1 MTEILLPQ
9 LGETVSEGTITRWF
23 KQPGET
29 VAQDEPLYEVSTD
42 KVDTEVP
49 APMAGVVSE
58 ILVAEGETVEVG
70 TLLAQLEADG
80 AAVAGGDAVGSK
92 ADGAG
97 GGADGEAKPEAK
109 QKADL
114 SAGTEK
120 PEAEQT
126 EAAKDLPVA
135 EMEKAASEEPATQ
148 QPVTQQP
155 VIQESAIQQPAVSE
169 SPESASPSDPP
180 AEKSAASAHSEAP
193 AQRISPVVRRLLHKH
208 GIDPASIAGTGPKG
222 RITRKDAEEAV
233 KKAGSASR
241 GAGAAK
247 KTETVSSTGRMSPTT
262 IARGTGDGA
271 SQASTKASSPSQSS
285 SSHSSQTSPASSTAP
300 TSSTASPS
308 SAHTE
313 AIPLSRIRKATAEHM
328 VRSKATS
335 PHVLTAVEVD
345 FEEVEKARRAHRDEW
360 KAEEGFSLTYLP
372 FIARAVCDALDDYP
386 HINATVAEEE
396 LIVHHSVNLAVA
408 VDLDFQGL
416 IAPVV
421 HGAENL
427 RLRAIARQVVDLAK
441 RARGKQLR
449 PEEVAGGTFTI
460 TNPGQWGTM
469 MQFPII
475 NQPQVAILSTDG
487 IKRKPVVV
495 TDRYGA
501 ESIAIHSVGVLAL
514 AWDHRAF
521 DGAYVAAFLDALR
534 GIIETRD
541 WEAELA

>member
-23 KQPGET
+23 KQPGEA

-97 GGADGEAKPEAK
+97 GGADGEATTEGERKT
-109 QKADL
+109 DL
-114 SAGTEK
+114 SAGAEMS
-120 PEAEQT
+120 EAEQI
-126 EAAKDLPVA
+126 AAAEDLPVA

-148 QPVTQQP
+148 QPV
-155 VIQESAIQQPAVSE
+155 VQESAIQQPAVSE
-169 SPESASPSDPP
+169 SPESASPPDSP
-180 AEKSAASAHSEAP
+180 AEKSVAAADSEAP

-208 GIDPASIAGTGPKG
+208 GIEPASIAGTGPKG

-241 GAGAAK
+241 GASAAK
-247 KTETVSSTGRMSPTT
+247 KTATVSSTGRMSPTT
-262 IARGTGDGA
+262 IARGAGDGA
-271 SQASTKASSPSQSS
+271 SQASAKASSP
-285 SSHSSQTSPASSTAP
+285 HSSQPSPS
-300 TSSTASPS
+300 SSTASPS

>member
-23 KQPGET
+23 KQPGEA

-80 AAVAGGDAVGSK
+80 AAVASADAADSKDDGS
-92 ADGAG
+92 D
-97 GGADGEAKPEAK
+97 GGADGEAK
-109 QKADL
+109 QKAEL
-114 SAGTEK
+114 SAGAEK
-120 PEAEQT
+120 PEAEQI
-126 EAAKDLPVA
+126 EAAEDLPVA
-135 EMEKAASEEPATQ
+135 EMEKAASEET
-148 QPVTQQP
+148 TL
-155 VIQESAIQQPAVSE
+155 QQPAVSE

-180 AEKSAASAHSEAP
+180 AEKSVASADSEAP

-247 KTETVSSTGRMSPTT
+247 KTETVSATGRMSPTT

-271 SQASTKASSPSQSS
+271 SQASAKASSQPSPS
-285 SSHSSQTSPASSTAP
+285 
-300 TSSTASPS
+300 SSTASPS

-534 GIIETRD
+534 EIIETRD

>member
-23 KQPGET
+23 KQPGEA
-29 VAQDEPLYEVSTD
+29 VEQDEPLYEVSTD

-49 APMAGVVSE
+49 SPVAGVVSE
-58 ILVAEGETVEVG
+58 ILVPEGETVEVG
-70 TLLAQLEADG
+70 TLLAQLQADG
-80 AAVAGGDAVGSK
+80 AAVADGDASGSKGDTAGSK
-92 ADGAG
+92 ADGADRQ
-97 GGADGEAKPEAK
+97 AKSKAEQEAE
-109 QKADL
+109 L
-114 SAGTEK
+114 SASIGM
-120 PEAEQT
+120 PEAEEPAAAEDVSVVELERAALEE
-126 EAAKDLPVA
+126 EAIQK
-135 EMEKAASEEPATQ
+135 PATQ
-148 QPVTQQP
+148 
-155 VIQESAIQQPAVSE
+155 EPAVPE
-169 SPESASPSDPP
+169 PPESSSSSDSP
-180 AEKSAASAHSEAP
+180 AEKTDAEADSEFS
-193 AQRISPVVRRLLHKH
+193 AQRISPVVRRLLHKN
-208 GIDPASIAGTGPKG
+208 GIDPASIVGTGPKG

-241 GAGAAK
+241 AAGAAK
-247 KTETVSSTGRMSPTT
+247 KTATVSATGRVSPAT
-262 IARGTGDGA
+262 IAPATIAPVASDGA
-271 SQASTKASSPSQSS
+271 PQTSAKASS
-285 SSHSSQTSPASSTAP
+285 SSQGSQPSPSSSTA
-300 TSSTASPS
+300 
-308 SAHTE
+308 TE
-313 AIPLSRIRKATAEHM
+313 TIPLSRIRKATAEHM

-386 HINATVAEEE
+386 HINATVTDED

-416 IAPVV
+416 LAPVV

-441 RARGKQLR
+441 RARAKQLR

-495 TDRYGA
+495 ADSYGA

-534 GIIETRD
+534 QIIETRD
-541 WEAELA
+541 WKAELA

>member
-23 KQPGET
+23 KQPGEA

-80 AAVAGGDAVGSK
+80 AAVAGGDAAGSK
-92 ADGAG
+92 DDRADGG
-97 GGADGEAKPEAK
+97 TDGEAKPEAK

-126 EAAKDLPVA
+126 ATAEDLPAA

-148 QPVTQQP
+148 QPV
-155 VIQESAIQQPAVSE
+155 IQEASLQQPAVQQQAVPE
-169 SPESASPSDPP
+169 PPESASPSDPS
-180 AEKSAASAHSEAP
+180 AEKSVAAAHSEVP

-208 GIDPASIAGTGPKG
+208 GIEPASIAGTGPKG

-233 KKAGSASR
+233 KKAGSASKA
-241 GAGAAK
+241 AGAAK
-247 KTETVSSTGRMSPTT
+247 KTATVSATGRMSPTT
-262 IARGTGDGA
+262 IAPGTGDGV
-271 SQASTKASSPSQSS
+271 SQASAKASSP
-285 SSHSSQTSPASSTAP
+285 HSSQPSPS
-300 TSSTASPS
+300 SSTASPS

-441 RARGKQLR
+441 RARSKQLR

-495 TDRYGA
+495 TDRYGG

-521 DGAYVAAFLDALR
+521 DGAYVAAFLDELR
-534 GIIETRD
+534 RIIETRD

>member
-23 KQPGET
+23 KQPGEA

-70 TLLAQLEADG
+70 TLLAQLDG
-80 AAVAGGDAVGSK
+80 AAVAGGDADAAGSK
-92 ADGAG
+92 D
-97 GGADGEAKPEAK
+97 GGADGEATPEAERK
-109 QKADL
+109 TEL
-114 SAGTEK
+114 SAGAEK

-126 EAAKDLPVA
+126 EAAEDLPAA

-155 VIQESAIQQPAVSE
+155 VVQESAIQQPAVSE
-169 SPESASPSDPP
+169 SPESASPSDSP
-180 AEKSAASAHSEAP
+180 AEKTAAAADSEAP
-193 AQRISPVVRRLLHKH
+193 AQRISPVVRRLLHKY

-241 GAGAAK
+241 GASAAK
-247 KTETVSSTGRMSPTT
+247 KTATVSSTGRMSPTT

-271 SQASTKASSPSQSS
+271 SQASTKASSQPSPS
-285 SSHSSQTSPASSTAP
+285 SSTAP

-386 HINATVAEEE
+386 HINATVADEE

>member
-23 KQPGET
+23 KQPGEQ

-49 APMAGVVSE
+49 APVAGVVSE

-70 TLLAQLEADG
+70 TLLAQLEAADG
-80 AAVAGGDAVGSK
+80 AANLVVS
-92 ADGAG
+92 
-97 GGADGEAKPEAK
+97 DGESRDGQEGDKDGTSGEDGGEWTASRDVSAEDERA
-109 QKADL
+109 
-114 SAGTEK
+114 SAGEPIAVSSATES
-120 PEAEQT
+120 
-126 EAAKDLPVA
+126 PV
-135 EMEKAASEEPATQ
+135 S
-148 QPVTQQP
+148 
-155 VIQESAIQQPAVSE
+155 SE
-169 SPESASPSDPP
+169 SPSAKAQTSDEL
-180 AEKSAASAHSEAP
+180 ADTASAQSPKSDASHTDS
-193 AQRISPVVRRLLHKH
+193 QRMSPVVRRLLHKN
-208 GIDPASIAGTGPKG
+208 GIDPAGIAGTGPKG
-222 RITRKDAEEAV
+222 RVTRKDAEAAVRKARSASEGAV
-233 KKAGSASR
+233 KKAA
-241 GAGAAK
+241 
-247 KTETVSSTGRMSPTT
+247 TVSSTGRPSPAT
-262 IARGTGDGA
+262 IDPVATDGMPQT
-271 SQASTKASSPSQSS
+271 SERSSSPSSLPSS
-285 SSHSSQTSPASSTAP
+285 S
-300 TSSTASPS
+300 
-308 SAHTE
+308 TE
-313 AIPLSRIRKATAEHM
+313 TVPLSRIRKATAEHM

-360 KAEEGFSLTYLP
+360 KSEEGFSLTYLP
-372 FIARAVCDALDDYP
+372 FIARAVCDALDEYP
-386 HINATVAEEE
+386 HINATVADEE

-421 HGAENL
+421 HAAENL

-441 RARGKQLR
+441 RARAKQLR

-460 TNPGQWGTM
+460 TNPGQWGTL

-495 TDRYGA
+495 SDGYGG

>member
-23 KQPGET
+23 KQPGEQ

-42 KVDTEVP
+42 KVDTEVS
-49 APMAGVVSE
+49 APVAGVVSE

-70 TLLAQLEADG
+70 TLLAQLETADG
-80 AAVAGGDAVGSK
+80 AVSAAVPEGEDRDGQEGGEASASGEDGGEGTAGD
-92 ADGAG
+92 DGA
-97 GGADGEAKPEAK
+97 ADREGSASR
-109 QKADL
+109 DG
-114 SAGTEK
+114 SAGN
-120 PEAEQT
+120 
-126 EAAKDLPVA
+126 
-135 EMEKAASEEPATQ
+135 EMASASEPIAVSSATES
-148 QPVTQQP
+148 PV
-155 VIQESAIQQPAVSE
+155 SSE
-169 SPESASPSDPP
+169 SPSAKAQTSDEL
-180 AEKSAASAHSEAP
+180 ADTAP
-193 AQRISPVVRRLLHKH
+193 AQPPTSDASHTDSQRMSPVVRRLLHKN
-208 GIDPASIAGTGPKG
+208 GIDPASITGTGPKG
-222 RITRKDAEEAV
+222 RVTRKDAEAAVRKARSASEGAV
-233 KKAGSASR
+233 KKSA
-241 GAGAAK
+241 
-247 KTETVSSTGRMSPTT
+247 TVSSTGRPSPAT
-262 IARGTGDGA
+262 IAPVAAGGVPQTSERSSSS
-271 SQASTKASSPSQSS
+271 SQSSRSSPSG
-285 SSHSSQTSPASSTAP
+285 STE
-300 TSSTASPS
+300 T
-308 SAHTE
+308 
-313 AIPLSRIRKATAEHM
+313 IPLSRIRKATAEHM

-386 HINATVAEEE
+386 HINATVADEE

-495 TDRYGA
+495 SDSYGG
-501 ESIAIHSVGVLAL
+501 ESIAIHSVGILAL

-521 DGAYVAAFLDALR
+521 DGAYVAAFLNALR

>member
-23 KQPGET
+23 KQPGEQ

-49 APMAGVVSE
+49 SPVAGVVSE

-70 TLLAQLEADG
+70 TLLAQLEAADG
-80 AAVAGGDAVGSK
+80 AAGV
-92 ADGAG
+92 
-97 GGADGEAKPEAK
+97 
-109 QKADL
+109 
-114 SAGTEK
+114 
-120 PEAEQT
+120 
-126 EAAKDLPVA
+126 
-135 EMEKAASEEPATQ
+135 
-148 QPVTQQP
+148 
-155 VIQESAIQQPAVSE
+155 AVSE
-169 SPESASPSDPP
+169 ERGRDGQ
-180 AEKSAASAHSEAP
+180 EDDAASAEGEDGGEWTASRDGSAGDERASAGEPIAVSSATESPGSSESP
-193 AQRISPVVRRLLHKH
+193 SVKAQTSDELADTASAQSPKSDASHTDSQRMSPVVRRLLHKN
-208 GIDPASIAGTGPKG
+208 GIDSAGIAGTGPKG
-222 RITRKDAEEAV
+222 RITRRDAEAAVRKARSASEPAV
-233 KKAGSASR
+233 KKTA
-241 GAGAAK
+241 
-247 KTETVSSTGRMSPTT
+247 TVSSTGRPSPAT
-262 IARGTGDGA
+262 IDPIATDDA
-271 SQASTKASSPSQSS
+271 
-285 SSHSSQTSPASSTAP
+285 SQTSEK
-300 TSSTASPS
+300 ASPS
-308 SAHTE
+308 SQSSRSLSSDLPVTATE
-313 AIPLSRIRKATAEHM
+313 TVPLGRIRKATAEHM

-360 KAEEGFSLTYLP
+360 KSEEGFSLTYLP
-372 FIARAVCDALDDYP
+372 FIARAVCDALDEYP
-386 HINATVAEEE
+386 HINATVADEE

-421 HGAENL
+421 HAAENL

-441 RARGKQLR
+441 RARAKQLR

-460 TNPGQWGTM
+460 TNPGQWGTL

-495 TDRYGA
+495 SDGYGG

>member
-23 KQPGET
+23 KQPGEA

-80 AAVAGGDAVGSK
+80 AAVAGGDADAAGSK
-92 ADGAG
+92 D
-97 GGADGEAKPEAK
+97 GGADGEATPEAERK
-109 QKADL
+109 TEL
-114 SAGTEK
+114 SAGAEK

-135 EMEKAASEEPATQ
+135 EMEKAASEETAL
-148 QPVTQQP
+148 
-155 VIQESAIQQPAVSE
+155 QEASLQQPAVSE
-169 SPESASPSDPP
+169 SPESASPSGSS
-180 AEKSAASAHSEAP
+180 AEKSVAAADSEAP

-208 GIDPASIAGTGPKG
+208 GIEPASIAGTGPKG

-247 KTETVSSTGRMSPTT
+247 KTATVSSTGRMSPTT

-271 SQASTKASSPSQSS
+271 SQASSKASSPQ
-285 SSHSSQTSPASSTAP
+285 SSQTSPASSTAP

-308 SAHTE
+308 SAATE

-386 HINATVAEEE
+386 HINATVTEEE

-495 TDRYGA
+495 ADRYGA

-521 DGAYVAAFLDALR
+521 DGAYVAAFLDELR
-534 GIIETRD
+534 RIIETRD

>member
-23 KQPGET
+23 KQPGEA

-97 GGADGEAKPEAK
+97 GGADGEVTPEAERK
-109 QKADL
+109 TEL
-114 SAGTEK
+114 SAGAEK

-169 SPESASPSDPP
+169 SPESASPSGSS
-180 AEKSAASAHSEAP
+180 AEKSVAAADSEAP

-241 GAGAAK
+241 GASAAK
-247 KTETVSSTGRMSPTT
+247 KTATVSSTGRMSPTT

-271 SQASTKASSPSQSS
+271 SQASSKAGSPQ
-285 SSHSSQTSPASSTAP
+285 SSQTSPA
-300 TSSTASPS
+300 SSTASPS

-313 AIPLSRIRKATAEHM
+313 TIPLSRIRKATAEHM

-495 TDRYGA
+495 TDRYGG

-521 DGAYVAAFLDALR
+521 DGAYVAAFLDELR
-534 GIIETRD
+534 RIIEMRD

>member
-49 APMAGVVSE
+49 APMAGVVTE
-58 ILVAEGETVEVG
+58 ILVPEGETVEVG
-70 TLLAQLEADG
+70 TLLAQLEAADSGVSEG
-80 AAVAGGDAVGSK
+80 AAVSENGSGEAQEGDVAEHGMARADIGEEAGDEAVGGDVSAE
-92 ADGAG
+92 DG
-97 GGADGEAKPEAK
+97 GGIGEPTAASPVAEASETT
-109 QKADL
+109 
-114 SAGTEK
+114 SAGTQISDAFADATSAFSAKSDAVKSDDVESGSAQNDGAK
-120 PEAEQT
+120 SVAAEA
-126 EAAKDLPVA
+126 DSHR
-135 EMEKAASEEPATQ
+135 M
-148 QPVTQQP
+148 
-155 VIQESAIQQPAVSE
+155 
-169 SPESASPSDPP
+169 
-180 AEKSAASAHSEAP
+180 
-193 AQRISPVVRRLLHKH
+193 SPVVRRLLHKN

-222 RITRKDAEEAV
+222 RITRKDAEAAV
-233 KKAGSASR
+233 RKTRSASE
-241 GAGAAK
+241 GAAE
-247 KTETVSSTGRMSPTT
+247 KTATVSATGRVSPAT
-262 IARGTGDGA
+262 IATTATDST
-271 SQASTKASSPSQSS
+271 SQASAKASSPPQGSQPQSS
-285 SSHSSQTSPASSTAP
+285 QPPPASSTAP
-300 TSSTASPS
+300 PS

-313 AIPLSRIRKATAEHM
+313 AIPLSRIRKATGEHM
-328 VRSKATS
+328 IRSKATS

-345 FEEVEKARRAHRDEW
+345 FEEVEKVRRAHRDEW
-360 KAEEGFSLTYLP
+360 KTEEGFSLTYLP

-386 HINATVAEEE
+386 HINATVTDED

-495 TDRYGA
+495 TDGHGG

-521 DGAYVAAFLDALR
+521 DGAYVAAFLDELR
-534 GIIETRD
+534 RIIETRD

>member
-9 LGETVSEGTITRWF
+9 LGETVTEGTITRWF
-23 KQPGET
+23 KQPGEA
-29 VAQDEPLYEVSTD
+29 VALDEPLYEVSTD
-42 KVDTEVP
+42 KVDTEVS
-49 APMAGVVSE
+49 ASVAGVVLE
-58 ILVAEGETVEVG
+58 ILVPEGETVEVG
-70 TLLAQLEADG
+70 TVLAQMQASDAAESSVPHSVKPEISEAFIDTTS
-80 AAVAGGDAVGSK
+80 AYSP
-92 ADGAG
+92 
-97 GGADGEAKPEAK
+97 KPEAV
-109 QKADL
+109 QSEVAQSEVAQPDTGQ
-114 SAGTEK
+114 SEAVQPETTQSETTESETTK
-120 PEAEQT
+120 SGIGQS
-126 EAAKDLPVA
+126 DVA
-135 EMEKAASEEPATQ
+135 EAD
-148 QPVTQQP
+148 PVN
-155 VIQESAIQQPAVSE
+155 
-169 SPESASPSDPP
+169 
-180 AEKSAASAHSEAP
+180 
-193 AQRISPVVRRLLHKH
+193 QRMSPVVRRLLHKNN
-208 GIDPASIAGTGPKG
+208 IDPASITGSGPKG
-222 RITRKDAEEAV
+222 RITRKDAEVAV
-233 KKAGSASR
+233 KKAGT
-241 GAGAAK
+241 AAPK
-247 KTETVSSTGRMSPTT
+247 KTATVSFTGRASPATSDVSDSEKSSSPTVSSPTEN
-262 IARGTGDGA
+262 
-271 SQASTKASSPSQSS
+271 SSSASSSASS
-285 SSHSSQTSPASSTAP
+285 SSG
-300 TSSTASPS
+300 
-308 SAHTE
+308 TE
-313 AIPLSRIRKATAEHM
+313 TIALSHIRKATAEHM

-345 FEEVEKARRAHRDEW
+345 FEEVEKARRAHKDEW

-372 FIARAVCDALDDYP
+372 FIARAVCDALDEYP
-386 HINATVAEEE
+386 HINATVTDEE
-396 LIVHHSVNLAVA
+396 LVVHHSVNLAVA

-495 TDRYGA
+495 ADGYGG

-521 DGAYVAAFLDALR
+521 DGAYVAAFLDELR
-534 GIIETRD
+534 RIIETRD

>member
-42 KVDTEVP
+42 KIDTEVP

-80 AAVAGGDAVGSK
+80 AAVASGDAAGSK
-92 ADGAG
+92 DGRADRDP
-97 GGADGEAKPEAK
+97 DGEAAPEAE
-109 QKADL
+109 QKTEL
-114 SAGTEK
+114 SAGAEK
-120 PEAEQT
+120 PEAEQIKAT
-126 EAAKDLPVA
+126 EDLPVA
-135 EMEKAASEEPATQ
+135 EMEKAASEETAL
-148 QPVTQQP
+148 
-155 VIQESAIQQPAVSE
+155 QEASLQQPAVPE
-169 SPESASPSDPP
+169 PPESASPPDSP
-180 AEKSAASAHSEAP
+180 AEKTAASADSEAP

-241 GAGAAK
+241 GASAAK
-247 KTETVSSTGRMSPTT
+247 KTATVSSTGRMSPTT

-271 SQASTKASSPSQSS
+271 SQASAKASSQPSPS
-285 SSHSSQTSPASSTAP
+285 
-300 TSSTASPS
+300 SSTASPS

-313 AIPLSRIRKATAEHM
+313 TIPLSRIRKATAEHM

-345 FEEVEKARRAHRDEW
+345 FEEVEKARRAHRAEW

-386 HINATVAEEE
+386 NINATVAEEE

-534 GIIETRD
+534 EIIETRD

>member
-23 KQPGET
+23 KQPGEA

-42 KVDTEVP
+42 KIDTEVP

-80 AAVAGGDAVGSK
+80 AAVTSADAADSK
-92 ADGAG
+92 D
-97 GGADGEAKPEAK
+97 GGADRDPDGEAAPEAE
-109 QKADL
+109 QKTEL
-114 SAGTEK
+114 SAGAEK
-120 PEAEQT
+120 PEAEQIKAT
-126 EAAKDLPVA
+126 EDLPVA
-135 EMEKAASEEPATQ
+135 EMEKVASEETALQEASLQ
-148 QPVTQQP
+148 QPAV
-155 VIQESAIQQPAVSE
+155 QQPAVSE
-169 SPESASPSDPP
+169 SPESASPSDSP
-180 AEKSAASAHSEAP
+180 AEKTAASAHSEAP

-241 GAGAAK
+241 GASAAK
-247 KTETVSSTGRMSPTT
+247 KTATVSSTGRMSPTT

-271 SQASTKASSPSQSS
+271 SQASTKASSQPSPS
-285 SSHSSQTSPASSTAP
+285 
-300 TSSTASPS
+300 SSTASPS

-495 TDRYGA
+495 TDRFGA

-521 DGAYVAAFLDALR
+521 DGAYVAAFLDELR
-534 GIIETRD
+534 RIIETRD

>member
-23 KQPGET
+23 KQPGEA

-80 AAVAGGDAVGSK
+80 AAVAGGDADAAGSK
-92 ADGAG
+92 D
-97 GGADGEAKPEAK
+97 GGADGEVTPEAE

-114 SAGTEK
+114 SAGAEK

-126 EAAKDLPVA
+126 EAAEDLPAA
-135 EMEKAASEEPATQ
+135 EMEKAASGEPATQ
-148 QPVTQQP
+148 QPV
-155 VIQESAIQQPAVSE
+155 IQETSLQQSPVQEPPAPKPS
-169 SPESASPSDPP
+169 ESASPPDSP
-180 AEKSAASAHSEAP
+180 AEKTAAAAHSEAL

-241 GAGAAK
+241 GASAAK
-247 KTETVSSTGRMSPTT
+247 KTATVSSTGRMSPTT

-271 SQASTKASSPSQSS
+271 SQASSKAGSQPSPS
-285 SSHSSQTSPASSTAP
+285 
-300 TSSTASPS
+300 SSTASPS

-313 AIPLSRIRKATAEHM
+313 TIPLSRIRKATAEHM

-495 TDRYGA
+495 ADRYGA

>member
-9 LGETVSEGTITRWF
+9 LGETVSEGTITRWL
-23 KQPGET
+23 KQPGEA

-58 ILVAEGETVEVG
+58 ILVPEGETVEVG
-70 TLLAQLEADG
+70 TLLAQLRADG
-80 AAVAGGDAVGSK
+80 AADGDASGGI
-92 ADGAG
+92 ADGAD
-97 GGADGEAKPEAK
+97 GAADREA
-109 QKADL
+109 
-114 SAGTEK
+114 T
-120 PEAEQT
+120 PEAEQS
-126 EAAKDLPVA
+126 EAVEDLPVVA
-135 EMEKAASEEPATQ
+135 PAMAAQDEPHAQEQTVQEPAV
-148 QPVTQQP
+148 PEP
-155 VIQESAIQQPAVSE
+155 S
-169 SPESASPSDPP
+169 ESASPEPASPSDSP
-180 AEKSAASAHSEAP
+180 AEKTVAAADSEAP

-208 GIDPASIAGTGPKG
+208 GIEPASIAGTGPKG

-233 KKAGSASR
+233 KKAGSASKA
-241 GAGAAK
+241 AGAAK
-247 KTETVSSTGRMSPTT
+247 KTATVSATGRMSPTT
-262 IARGTGDGA
+262 IAPGTDDGA
-271 SQASTKASSPSQSS
+271 SQASAKASSQP
-285 SSHSSQTSPASSTAP
+285 SPASSTAP

-313 AIPLSRIRKATAEHM
+313 TIPLSRIRKATAEHM

>member
-42 KVDTEVP
+42 KIDTEVP

-58 ILVAEGETVEVG
+58 ILVQEGETVEVG
-70 TLLAQLEADG
+70 TLLAQLRADG
-80 AAVAGGDAVGSK
+80 AAATDGDASSGI
-92 ADGAG
+92 ADGAD
-97 GGADGEAKPEAK
+97 GAADREATP
-109 QKADL
+109 
-114 SAGTEK
+114 G
-120 PEAEQT
+120 AEQR
-126 EAAKDLPVA
+126 EAVEDLPVVA
-135 EMEKAASEEPATQ
+135 PAMAAQDEPHAQEQTVQEPAV
-148 QPVTQQP
+148 PEP
-155 VIQESAIQQPAVSE
+155 SESA
-169 SPESASPSDPP
+169 SPESALPSDSP
-180 AEKSAASAHSEAP
+180 AEKTVAAADSEAP

-208 GIDPASIAGTGPKG
+208 GIEPASIAGTGPKG

-233 KKAGSASR
+233 KKAGSASKA
-241 GAGAAK
+241 AGAAK
-247 KTETVSSTGRMSPTT
+247 KTATVSSTGRMSPTT
-262 IARGTGDGA
+262 IARGTGDGV
-271 SQASTKASSPSQSS
+271 SQASTKASSQPSPSS
-285 SSHSSQTSPASSTAP
+285 SA
-300 TSSTASPS
+300 ASPS

-313 AIPLSRIRKATAEHM
+313 TIPLSRIRKATAEHM

>member
-9 LGETVSEGTITRWF
+9 LGETVTEGTITRWF
-23 KQPGET
+23 KQPGEA
-29 VAQDEPLYEVSTD
+29 VALDEPLYEVSTD
-42 KVDTEVP
+42 KVDTEVS
-49 APMAGVVSE
+49 ASVAGVVSE
-58 ILVAEGETVEVG
+58 ILVPEGETVEVG
-70 TLLAQLEADG
+70 TVLAQMQTSDTAESSASHSVKPEISEAFTDTTS
-80 AAVAGGDAVGSK
+80 AYSP
-92 ADGAG
+92 
-97 GGADGEAKPEAK
+97 KPEAA
-109 QKADL
+109 QSEVAQPDTGQ
-114 SAGTEK
+114 SEAVQ
-120 PEAEQT
+120 PETIQSETTQPDT
-126 EAAKDLPVA
+126 TQSEATKSSIGQSDVA
-135 EMEKAASEEPATQ
+135 EAD
-148 QPVTQQP
+148 PVN
-155 VIQESAIQQPAVSE
+155 
-169 SPESASPSDPP
+169 
-180 AEKSAASAHSEAP
+180 
-193 AQRISPVVRRLLHKH
+193 QRMSPVVRRLLHKNN
-208 GIDPASIAGTGPKG
+208 IDPASITGSGPKG
-222 RITRKDAEEAV
+222 RITRKDAEVAV
-233 KKAGSASR
+233 AKTSSAKTNS
-241 GAGAAK
+241 GTAK
-247 KTETVSSTGRMSPTT
+247 KTATISFTGRASPATSDVSDSEKSSSPAVSSPT
-262 IARGTGDGA
+262 AN
-271 SQASTKASSPSQSS
+271 SPSASFSASS
-285 SSHSSQTSPASSTAP
+285 SSG
-300 TSSTASPS
+300 
-308 SAHTE
+308 TE
-313 AIPLSRIRKATAEHM
+313 TIALSRIRKATAEHM

-345 FEEVEKARRAHRDEW
+345 FEEVEKARRAHKDEW

-386 HINATVAEEE
+386 HINATVTDEE
-396 LIVHHSVNLAVA
+396 LVVHHSVNLAVA

-495 TDRYGA
+495 ADGYGG

-521 DGAYVAAFLDALR
+521 DGAYVAAFLDELR
-534 GIIETRD
+534 RIIETRD

>member
-80 AAVAGGDAVGSK
+80 GAVASADAVGSK
-92 ADGAG
+92 D
-97 GGADGEAKPEAK
+97 GGADGEATPEAE
-109 QKADL
+109 QKAEL
-114 SAGTEK
+114 SAGTEM
-120 PEAEQT
+120 PEAEQI
-126 EAAKDLPVA
+126 EAAEDLPAA
-135 EMEKAASEEPATQ
+135 EIEKAASEEPATQ
-148 QPVTQQP
+148 QPV
-155 VIQESAIQQPAVSE
+155 VQESAIQQPAVSE
-169 SPESASPSDPP
+169 SPESASPSDLP
-180 AEKSAASAHSEAP
+180 AEKSVASADSEAP

-208 GIDPASIAGTGPKG
+208 GIEPASIAGTGPKG

-241 GAGAAK
+241 GASAAK
-247 KTETVSSTGRMSPTT
+247 KTATVSSTGRMSPTT

-271 SQASTKASSPSQSS
+271 SQTSSKASSPQ
-285 SSHSSQTSPASSTAP
+285 SSQTSPASSTAP